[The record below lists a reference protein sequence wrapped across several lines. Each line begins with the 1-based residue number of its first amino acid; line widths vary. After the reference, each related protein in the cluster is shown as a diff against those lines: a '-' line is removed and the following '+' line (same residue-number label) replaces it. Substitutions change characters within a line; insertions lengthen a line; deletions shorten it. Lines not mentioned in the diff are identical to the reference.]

1 MADDRVKGEQKG
13 AGRAM
18 PFSDE
23 AERSVLSSVLIDAAV
38 AQEIIPTM
46 TEEDF
51 FSARNR
57 LVFRAIKELYD
68 AMAPID
74 LTSVSDRLEVGGH
87 LDDVGGA
94 DYIIELA
101 SFVPSAANG
110 EYYADI
116 VKRDAL
122 TRKVI
127 SSANDIAKYAYSSE
141 TGIDALNYA
150 EQTVFAIAEGREDKS
165 LLKATT
171 AVQAA
176 LNGIQDA
183 QKGLVPSGTVYTGF
197 EDLDRMTRGLK
208 PGELV
213 LIAAR
218 PSVGKTAFALNIAA
232 NVCLD
237 SHKTVAIF
245 SLEMPAPLLVKRMLA
260 YVGQVSLSRMDKHMG
275 LNDSEEG
282 RLIRAYDRLYDAE
295 LYIDDYS
302 MNTPADLMSKCRRL
316 KREHGLDLII
326 VDYLQLM
333 TTGKAYESNRVQA
346 VSSMSRNM
354 KLYAG
359 ALGVP
364 IVLLS
369 QMSRDIDKRDDHT
382 PQLSDLRESGAIEQ
396 DADVVMFLHNP
407 SKYAKGFPED
417 IVQLL
422 LRKNRNGPI
431 GDIHLKW
438 TGETT
443 TFKAITKEEYDAA
456 REQAKRAAEEYVHG
470 ESEKPSAEVP
480 APEAAAAS
488 APEAAASVPE
498 AAGAPREEGRNE
510 LRKLSPEDDPF
521 VSAGEKPAEENAFEE
536 EATEAGSVFETE
548 NGSESDLPPFDTDDE
563 SPEGGLPAF
572 DAFDGEITEDL
583 PFDAPAP
590 TDDDAP
596 AFGADEEYEDDE
608 YVDDGDGDDIFDAE
622 E

>member
-1 MADDRVKGEQKG
+1 
-13 AGRAM
+13 M

-38 AQEIIPTM
+38 AQEIVPTM

-176 LNGIQDA
+176 LHGIQDA
-183 QKGLVPSGTVYTGF
+183 QKGLVPSGTVFTGF

-260 YVGQVSLSRMDKHMG
+260 YVGQVSLTRMDKHMG
-275 LNDSEEG
+275 LSDSEEAK
-282 RLIRAYDRLYDAE
+282 LLRAYDRLYDAE

-302 MNTPADLMSKCRRL
+302 MNTPSDIMSKCRRL

-333 TTGKAYESNRVQA
+333 TTGKAYESNRIQA

-369 QMSRDIDKRDDHT
+369 QMSRDIEKRDDHT

-431 GDIHLKW
+431 GDIYLKW
-438 TGETT
+438 KGETT
-443 TFKAITKEEYDAA
+443 TFEALTKEEYDAA
-456 REQAKRAAEEYVHG
+456 REEAKRAAEEYVHG

-488 APEAAASVPE
+488 APEAAAAPAPE
-498 AAGAPREEGRNE
+498 AADAPREEGRNE

-521 VSAGEKPAEENAFEE
+521 VSAGEKPAEETAFEE
-536 EATEAGSVFETE
+536 GATEEGSVFGTE
-548 NGSESDLPPFDTDDE
+548 GGSEGDRPPFDADDE
-563 SPEGGLPAF
+563 SSASGLPAF
-572 DAFDGEITEDL
+572 DAFDEEISEDL

-590 TDDDAP
+590 ADASP

-608 YVDDGDGDDIFDAE
+608 YVDDGDDDDIFDAE

>member
-1 MADDRVKGEQKG
+1 
-13 AGRAM
+13 M

-38 AQEIIPTM
+38 AQEIVPTM

-74 LTSVSDRLEVGGH
+74 LTSVSDRLEVSGH

-176 LNGIQDA
+176 LHGIQDA
-183 QKGLVPSGTVYTGF
+183 QKGLVPSGTVFTGF

-260 YVGQVSLSRMDKHMG
+260 YVGQVSLTRMDKHMG
-275 LNDSEEG
+275 LSDSEEAK
-282 RLIRAYDRLYDAE
+282 LVRAYDRLYDAE

-302 MNTPADLMSKCRRL
+302 MNTPSDIMSKCRRL

-333 TTGKAYESNRVQA
+333 TTGKAYESNRTQA

-431 GDIHLKW
+431 GDIYLKW
-438 TGETT
+438 KGETT
-443 TFKAITKEEYDAA
+443 TFEALTKEEYDAA
-456 REQAKRAAEEYVHG
+456 REEAKRAAEEYVHG

-488 APEAAASVPE
+488 APEAAAAPAPE
-498 AAGAPREEGRNE
+498 AADAPREEGRNE

-521 VSAGEKPAEENAFEE
+521 VSAGEKPAEETAFEE
-536 EATEAGSVFETE
+536 GATEEGSVFGTE
-548 NGSESDLPPFDTDDE
+548 GGSEGDRPPFDADDE
-563 SPEGGLPAF
+563 SSASGLPAF
-572 DAFDGEITEDL
+572 DAFDEEISEDL

-590 TDDDAP
+590 ADASP

>member
-1 MADDRVKGEQKG
+1 
-13 AGRAM
+13 M

-38 AQEIIPTM
+38 AQEIVPTM

-74 LTSVSDRLEVGGH
+74 LTSVSDRLEVSGH

-176 LNGIQDA
+176 LHGIRDA
-183 QKGLVPSGTVYTGF
+183 QKGLVPSGTVFTGF

-260 YVGQVSLSRMDKHMG
+260 YVGQVSLTRMDKHMG
-275 LNDSEEG
+275 LSDSEEAK
-282 RLIRAYDRLYDAE
+282 LVRAYDRLYDAE

-302 MNTPADLMSKCRRL
+302 MNTPSDIMSKCRRL

-333 TTGKAYESNRVQA
+333 TTGKAYESNRTQA

-431 GDIHLKW
+431 GDIYLKW
-438 TGETT
+438 KGETT
-443 TFKAITKEEYDAA
+443 TFEALTKEEYDAA
-456 REQAKRAAEEYVHG
+456 REEAKRAAEEYVHG

-488 APEAAASVPE
+488 APEAVAAPAPE
-498 AAGAPREEGRNE
+498 AADAPREEGRNE

-521 VSAGEKPAEENAFEE
+521 VSAGEKPAEEIAFEE
-536 EATEAGSVFETE
+536 GATEEGSVFGTE
-548 NGSESDLPPFDTDDE
+548 GGSEGDRPPFDADDE
-563 SPEGGLPAF
+563 SSASGLPAF
-572 DAFDGEITEDL
+572 DAFDEEISEDL

-590 TDDDAP
+590 ADASP

>member
-1 MADDRVKGEQKG
+1 MADDRVKGEQKSV
-13 AGRAM
+13 GRTM

-38 AQEIIPTM
+38 AQEIVPTM

-176 LNGIQDA
+176 LHGIRDA
-183 QKGLVPSGTVYTGF
+183 QKGLVPSGTVFTGF

-260 YVGQVSLSRMDKHMG
+260 YVGQVSLTRMDKHMG
-275 LNDSEEG
+275 LNDSEEAK
-282 RLIRAYDRLYDAE
+282 LVRAYDRLYDAE

-302 MNTPADLMSKCRRL
+302 MNTPSDIMSKCRRL

-333 TTGKAYESNRVQA
+333 TTGKAYESNRIQA

-369 QMSRDIDKRDDHT
+369 QMSRDIEKRDDHT

-407 SKYAKGFPED
+407 SKYAEGFPED

-438 TGETT
+438 KGETT
-443 TFKAITKEEYDAA
+443 TFEALTKEEYAAA

-488 APEAAASVPE
+488 APEAAAAPAPE
-498 AAGAPREEGRNE
+498 AADAPREEGRNE

-521 VSAGEKPAEENAFEE
+521 VSAGEKPAEETAFEE
-536 EATEAGSVFETE
+536 GATEEGSVFETE
-548 NGSESDLPPFDTDDE
+548 GGSEGDRPPFDADDE
-563 SPEGGLPAF
+563 SSASGLPAF
-572 DAFDGEITEDL
+572 DAFDEEISEDL

-590 TDDDAP
+590 ADASP